1 MMLKP
6 NFLAKTTLSGL
17 RPWRRR
23 CIGPEAAQPLRAFYG
38 ILAPARVLKARG
50 MTNTEGWVVYN
61 GSLGVADK
69 VTIGQIEQHE
79 SGRTACL
86 APPYDAVGPFNLD
99 ELEKEGRVAF
109 GACLVLSLQKWAEI
123 QDELRAEALKKRR
136 AAMLM
141 NSYDGQ
147 EHRELLKLP
156 LEGEL
161 LPSEINAAFRRL
173 AKKAHP
179 DAGGSNEEYRLISEA
194 RDALI
199 EQYENA
205 S

>member
-1 MMLKP
+1 
-6 NFLAKTTLSGL
+6 
-17 RPWRRR
+17 
-23 CIGPEAAQPLRAFYG
+23 
-38 ILAPARVLKARG
+38 
-50 MTNTEGWVVYN
+50 MTEKEGWVVYN

-69 VTIGQIEQHE
+69 VTIGLVEE
-79 SGRTACL
+79 GEGGRSACL
-86 APPYDAVGPFNLD
+86 APPYDAVGPFSLD
-99 ELEKEGRVAF
+99 ELETQGQVAF
-109 GACLVLSLQKWAEI
+109 GACIVLSLQKWAQL

-136 AAMLM
+136 ALMLRDA
-141 NSYDGQ
+141 YDGQ
-147 EHRELLKLP
+147 EHREILKLP
-156 LEGEL
+156 MEGEL

-179 DAGGSNEEYRLISEA
+179 DAGGSNEDYRRISEA

>member
-1 MMLKP
+1 MGADGPAVTLP
-6 NFLAKTTLSGL
+6 FAEKTG
-17 RPWRRR
+17 
-23 CIGPEAAQPLRAFYG
+23 CAAG
-38 ILAPARVLKARG
+38 SCMEARG
-50 MTNTEGWVVYN
+50 MADKEEWVVYN

-69 VTIGQIEQHE
+69 VTIGRVEAGE
-79 SGRTACL
+79 GGRSASL
-86 APPYDAVGPFNLD
+86 APPYDAVGPFSLD
-99 ELEKEGRVAF
+99 ELEREGRVAF

-123 QDELRAEALKKRR
+123 QNELRAEALRKRQ
-136 AAMLM
+136 AAMLLA
-141 NSYDGQ
+141 SYDDQ

-156 LEGEL
+156 MEGEL

-179 DAGGSNEEYRLISEA
+179 DAGGSNEDYVRLTEA

>member
-1 MMLKP
+1 
-6 NFLAKTTLSGL
+6 
-17 RPWRRR
+17 
-23 CIGPEAAQPLRAFYG
+23 
-38 ILAPARVLKARG
+38 
-50 MTNTEGWVVYN
+50 MTEKEGWVVYN

-69 VTIGQIEQHE
+69 VTIGLVEE
-79 SGRTACL
+79 GEGGRSACL
-86 APPYDAVGPFNLD
+86 APPYDAVGPFSLD
-99 ELEKEGRVAF
+99 ELETQGRVAF
-109 GACLVLSLQKWAEI
+109 GACIVLSLQKWTEL

-136 AAMLM
+136 ALMLRDA
-141 NSYDGQ
+141 YDGQ
-147 EHRELLKLP
+147 EHREILKLP
-156 LEGEL
+156 MEGEL

-179 DAGGSNEEYRLISEA
+179 DAGGSNEDYRRISEA

>member
-1 MMLKP
+1 LTDK
-6 NFLAKTTLSGL
+6 LD
-17 RPWRRR
+17 
-23 CIGPEAAQPLRAFYG
+23 
-38 ILAPARVLKARG
+38 
-50 MTNTEGWVVYN
+50 WVVYN

-69 VTIGQIEQHE
+69 VTIGPIEQGE
-79 SGRTACL
+79 SGRIASL
-86 APPYDAVGPFNLD
+86 APPYDAVGPFSFD
-99 ELEKEGRVAF
+99 ELEREGRVAF
-109 GACLVLSLQKWAEI
+109 GACIVLSLQKWAEL
-123 QDELRAEALKKRR
+123 QNELRLEAMKKRQ
-136 AAMLM
+136 AATLRD
-141 NSYDGQ
+141 SYDGH
-147 EHRELLKLP
+147 EHREILKLP

-179 DAGGSNEEYRLISEA
+179 DAGGSNEDYRRISEA

>member
-1 MMLKP
+1 
-6 NFLAKTTLSGL
+6 
-17 RPWRRR
+17 
-23 CIGPEAAQPLRAFYG
+23 
-38 ILAPARVLKARG
+38 
-50 MTNTEGWVVYN
+50 MTGKEGWVVYN

-69 VTIGQIEQHE
+69 VTIGLIEE
-79 SGRTACL
+79 GEGGRSACL
-86 APPYDAVGPFNLD
+86 APPYDAVGPFSLD
-99 ELEKEGRVAF
+99 ELETQGRVAF
-109 GACLVLSLQKWAEI
+109 GACIVLSLQKWAEL

-136 AAMLM
+136 ALMLRDA
-141 NSYDGQ
+141 YDGQ
-147 EHRELLKLP
+147 EHREILKLP
-156 LEGEL
+156 MEGEL

-179 DAGGSNEEYRLISEA
+179 DAGGSNEDYRRIAEA